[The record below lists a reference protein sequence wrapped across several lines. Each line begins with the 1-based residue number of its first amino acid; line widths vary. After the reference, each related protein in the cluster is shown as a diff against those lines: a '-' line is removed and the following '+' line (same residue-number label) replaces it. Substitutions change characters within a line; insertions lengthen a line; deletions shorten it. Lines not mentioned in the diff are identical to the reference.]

1 MVCITLFGLRIG
13 IDFTAPAFAALLL
26 LLLPRSE
33 LLLLL
38 SACLIHETAH
48 FLTLAWI
55 GCRPA
60 FLRISAVG
68 WRLSAERAA
77 LYPMQKQAVILLS
90 GTAANLLTAL
100 FCCFAGMPQ
109 AMTFHL
115 SLGLFNLL
123 PYRAAD
129 GGTLLYALL
138 EDLLMPMHRSWLKPL
153 WYSGILVFTTAMAA
167 VMIRLPQQSLSLWLM
182 LLFLV
187 LSECFCHS
195 E

>member
-13 IDFTAPAFAALLL
+13 IDFTAPAFCALLL

-33 LLLLL
+33 VCLLL
-38 SACLIHETAH
+38 SACLIHEAAH
-48 FLTLAWI
+48 FLTLAWV

-68 WRLSAERAA
+68 WKLSAERAA
-77 LYPMQKQAVILLS
+77 LYPMQKQVLILLS
-90 GTAANLLTAL
+90 GAAANLLAAL
-100 FCCFAGMPQ
+100 LCYFAQFPQ
-109 AMTFHL
+109 AMAFHL
-115 SLGLFNLL
+115 SLGFFNLL

-138 EDLLMPMHRSWLKPL
+138 EELLMPVHRSWIRPL
-153 WYSGILVFTTAMAA
+153 WYSGILVFTTALAA

-187 LSECFCHS
+187 LSECFFHT